1 MTWKPKPSSV
11 GDLTSL
17 CKATARKLKRILDE
31 EPALV
36 IVFQTES
43 EKRDGTNCHWVSN
56 HASREDTIKQLRAVA
71 DEMEATLN

>member
-1 MTWKPKPSSV
+1 MTWKPKPSSA

-17 CKATARKLKRILDE
+17 CKVTARKLRRILGE

-36 IVFQTES
+36 IVFQTVT
-43 EKRDGTNCHWVSN
+43 EKKDGANCHWVSN
-56 HASREDTIKQLRAVA
+56 HSSREDTIKQLRAVA